1 MNILNKIKGIFH
13 THDYDKKWELN
24 DGFRSSVGIECKEC
38 GKRQIIST
46 TGKYLITDMSLWNHA
61 LKKDLEISKI
71 MAYPFE
77 SKSDLQKELH
87 AALYN
92 CMRER
97 VSAYLDRK
105 GAVVI
110 SNEVDL
116 EMMLEQELFN
126 VSNHVLVDLR
136 KEFCFE
142 Q

>member
-1 MNILNKIKGIFH
+1 MKLLKKIKYLFH
-13 THDYDKKWELN
+13 THDFDKKWELN
-24 DGFRSSVGIECKEC
+24 DGYRSSVGIECKEC

-46 TGKYLITDMSLWNHA
+46 TGNFLITDMSLWDHA
-61 LKKDLEISKI
+61 MKKDLEMSKI

-87 AALYN
+87 AALYS

-105 GAVVI
+105 EAVVI

-126 VSNHVLVDLR
+126 VSSHVLIDLR

-142 Q
+142 K